1 MTKNT
6 KDKIFETALDLFSQK
21 GYSAVSIRE
30 ITRTV
35 GIKESSL
42 YNHFKNKEQIL
53 ESILT
58 HFRTDFSKTMPP
70 LEALDEILNNSTT
83 DAFFKAGHRNFKT
96 YMENVHAQ
104 KMWRVLQVEQFREPM
119 ARDIILTD
127 FFQSTIDF
135 LEIVFKKLIEMNR
148 IKPVDPR
155 LLAVEYQ
162 YPAFSLLAE
171 YNILKFDGKDT
182 TEVERRLDQH
192 IDFFLDMVKVKQE

>member
-119 ARDIILTD
+119 ARDIILND

-135 LEIVFKKLIEMNR
+135 LEIVFKKLIEMKR

-192 IDFFLDMVKVKQE
+192 IDFFLEMVKVPQE

>member
-83 DAFFKAGHRNFKT
+83 DVFFKAGHRNFKT

-119 ARDIILTD
+119 ARDIILND

-135 LEIVFKKLIEMNR
+135 LEIVFKKLIEMKR
-148 IKPVDPR
+148 IKPIDPR

-192 IDFFLDMVKVKQE
+192 IDFFLEMVKVPQE

>member
-119 ARDIILTD
+119 ARDIILND

-135 LEIVFKKLIEMNR
+135 LEIVFKKLIEMKR

-192 IDFFLDMVKVKQE
+192 IDFFL

>member
-119 ARDIILTD
+119 ARDIILND

>member
-42 YNHFKNKEQIL
+42 YNHYKNKEQIL

-119 ARDIILTD
+119 ARDIILND

-135 LEIVFKKLIEMNR
+135 LEIVFKKLIKMNR

-192 IDFFLDMVKVKQE
+192 IDFFLEMVKVPQE